1 MGGPTEK
8 VRAHEF
14 LKRVRVLPDDAT
26 FKDTAEDTENSDIFN
41 QVQLTCDKS
50 LNVGGKIR
58 QRSLT
63 IFMFG
68 DRIHAITVTSNDGF
82 VRAARQQNINF
93 VVLVHESRA
102 LTEQKEILKA
112 KPLQRNLDC

>member
-14 LKRVRVLPDDAT
+14 MKRITVLPDNAT
-26 FKDTAEDTENSDIFN
+26 TEDTENSDIFN
-41 QVQLTCDKS
+41 QVQLTHDKS
-50 LNVGGKIR
+50 LTVGGKIR

-82 VRAARQQNINF
+82 VRAARQQ
-93 VVLVHESRA
+93 V
-102 LTEQKEILKA
+102 
-112 KPLQRNLDC
+112 